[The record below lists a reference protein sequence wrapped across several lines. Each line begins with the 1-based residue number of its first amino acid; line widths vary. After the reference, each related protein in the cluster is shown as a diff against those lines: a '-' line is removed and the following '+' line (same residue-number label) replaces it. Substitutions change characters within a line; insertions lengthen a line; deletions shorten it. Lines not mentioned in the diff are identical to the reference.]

1 MRTIFL
7 LSLSLGLCA
16 GETSIHGTI
25 LDPSG
30 RPVEA
35 ARVTCQKQSVY
46 SNAEGRFTIS
56 GVQGS
61 DQSANCQAS
70 VEKSGFKPS
79 TSDLTAASEARITLA
94 IAGPVE
100 TVVVSATRTE
110 TTPEQAVVS
119 ASVITQQDLEARQ
132 FPMLFDMLRQIPGL
146 QIDAYGP
153 IGALAEV
160 FTRGADS
167 TGTLVLLD
175 GVPLNDP
182 GGELHLE
189 NFSTEGLDR
198 VEVVLGPESALFGAE
213 AAAGVIQLF
222 TKHGNPEDKIPH
234 GSVSYE
240 RGSFQTDRWIANLAG
255 GLPSRFDYALS
266 SSELHTVG
274 EWPNTFYRNN
284 TGMVNLGYKFS
295 DSTQLRAVYHVYD
308 ALAGTPGQIAYD
320 IDDLFANEHTRD
332 NTVSVRLD
340 DSRGSNYQQQF
351 SFGFQRLN
359 DTYNDNEPY
368 SEQPLAAL
376 VQEVPGPPPAVYFV
390 TLVNP
395 YAPPTVIP
403 PGLTLVQTDAYF
415 YPSSSLNITERKTAG
430 YQGTLSHRGGAIV
443 FGYGYQDQSGNLSGV
458 AARRTNNGF
467 FANLQQSLGSRIF
480 LDGGARIEHSSAF
493 GTIYSGRGG
502 ASFRLAG
509 EHGALSS
516 TLLRVSGGRGVTE
529 PSLLENY
536 AQELAYDVF
545 GNPSLRPEVTTT
557 YEAGVVSEWWNRRV
571 RTEVD
576 LFRSSFHDLIAFVGD
591 TWENIEAS
599 WARGVQTSAQAR
611 VSSNILVKGSYMRL
625 YTDITASATPESS
638 STGVGEPLL
647 RRPRNSGS
655 LSIAVT
661 PKRWSLVTG
670 ASFVGERQDD
680 DFTFGVTRNPGYQNI
695 YASASYDLAK
705 HFTPVLRVDNL
716 LNERYEEVLGYQ
728 ALSRGIMGGLRIHW

>member
-25 LDPSG
+25 FDPSG

-35 ARVTCQKQSVY
+35 ARVTCQNQSVY
-46 SNAEGRFTIS
+46 SNAEGRFMIN
-56 GVQGS
+56 GV
-61 DQSANCQAS
+61 DKCEAR
-70 VEKSGFKPS
+70 VEKAGFKPS
-79 TSDLTAASEARITLA
+79 TTDLTAASEAKITLA

-100 TVVVSATRTE
+100 TVVVSAIRTE

-119 ASVITQQDLEARQ
+119 ASVITEQDLEARH
-132 FPMLFDMLRQIPGL
+132 FPMLFDVLREIPGL
-146 QIDAYGP
+146 QVDEYGP
-153 IGALAEV
+153 TGTLAEV
-160 FTRGADS
+160 FTRGADY

-222 TKHGNPEDKIPH
+222 TKHGNPEDKLPH

-240 RGSFQTDRWIANLAG
+240 RGSFQTDHWIADLTG
-255 GLPSRFDYALS
+255 GLPSRFDYSLS
-266 SSELHTVG
+266 ASELHTVG

-284 TGMVNLGYKFS
+284 TGMANLGYKFS

-308 ALAGTPGQIAYD
+308 AIVGTPGQIAYG
-320 IDDLFANEHTRD
+320 IDDLVPNEHTRD

-340 DSRGSNYQQQF
+340 DSCGSNYQQQF
-351 SFGFQRLN
+351 TFGFQRLN

-376 VQEVPGPPPAVYFV
+376 VQNVAGPPPAVYFV

-415 YPSSSLNITERKTAG
+415 GPDSSLNITERKTAG

-458 AARRTNNGF
+458 AASRTNNGF
-467 FANLQQSLGSRIF
+467 FANLQQSLGKRIF
-480 LDGGARIEHSSAF
+480 LDGGARVEHSSAF

-502 ASFRLAG
+502 TSLRVFG

-536 AQELAYDVF
+536 AQALPYYV

-576 LFRSSFHDLIAFVGD
+576 LFRSSFYDLIAFVGD

-599 WARGVQTSAQAR
+599 WARGIQTSAQAR
-611 VSSNILVKGSYMRL
+611 VSSNILVTGSYMRL
-625 YTDITASATPESS
+625 YTDITASTTPESS
-638 STGVGEPLL
+638 DTGIGEPLV

-655 LSIAVT
+655 LSVAVT
-661 PKRWSLVTG
+661 PKRWSLVIG
-670 ASFVGERQDD
+670 GSFVGERQDA

-695 YASASYDLAK
+695 YASASYNLAK
-705 HFTPVLRVDNL
+705 HLTPLLRVDNL

-728 ALSRGIMGGLRIHW
+728 ALSRGIIGGLRIHW

>member
-16 GETSIHGTI
+16 GETSIRGTI

-35 ARVTCQKQSVY
+35 ARVTCQNQSAY
-46 SNAEGRFTIS
+46 SNAEGRFALN
-56 GVQGS
+56 GV
-61 DQSANCQAS
+61 DRCAVN
-70 VEKSGFKPS
+70 VEKTGFEPR
-79 TSDLTAASEARITLA
+79 TADLTDASEAKITLA

-100 TVVVSATRTE
+100 TVVVSANRTE

-132 FPMLFDMLRQIPGL
+132 FPMLFDVLREIPGL
-146 QIDAYGP
+146 QIDEYGP
-153 IGALAEV
+153 IGTLAEV
-160 FTRGADS
+160 FTRGADY

-222 TKHGNPEDKIPH
+222 TKHGNPEDKVPH

-240 RGSFQTDRWIANLAG
+240 RGSFQTDHWIANLTG
-255 GLPSRFDYALS
+255 GLPSRFDYSLS
-266 SSELHTVG
+266 GSELHTVG

-284 TGMVNLGYKFS
+284 SGIANLGYKFS

-308 ALAGTPGQIAYD
+308 AIVGTPGQIAYGV
-320 IDDLFANEHTRD
+320 DDQIANEHTRD

-351 SFGFQRLN
+351 TFGFQRLN

-376 VQEVPGPPPAVYFV
+376 VQNVAGPPPAVYFV

-415 YPSSSLNITERKTAG
+415 GPNSSLNITERKTAG

-467 FANLQQSLGSRIF
+467 FTNLQQSLGKRIF
-480 LDGGARIEHSSAF
+480 LSGGARVEHSSAF
-493 GTIYSGRGG
+493 GTIFSGRGG

-516 TLLRVSGGRGVTE
+516 ALLRVSAGRGVTE

-536 AQELAYDVF
+536 AQALPYYF
-545 GNPSLRPEVTTT
+545 GNPALRPEVTTT
-557 YEAGVVSEWWNRRV
+557 YEAGVVSEWWGRRV

-576 LFRSSFHDLIAFVGD
+576 LFRSSFYDLIAFVGD

-599 WARGVQTSAQAR
+599 WARGIQTSAQAR
-611 VSSNILVKGSYMRL
+611 VTSNIRITGSYMRL
-625 YTDITASATPESS
+625 YTDITASTTPESS
-638 STGVGEPLL
+638 DTGIGEPLV

-655 LSIAVT
+655 LAIAVT
-661 PKRWSLVTG
+661 PKRWSLVAG
-670 ASFVGERQDD
+670 GSFVGERQDA

-705 HFTPVLRVDNL
+705 HFTPILRIDNL

-728 ALSRGIMGGLRIHW
+728 ALSRGIIGGVRIHW

>member
-35 ARVTCQKQSVY
+35 ARVTCQQQSVY
-46 SNAEGRFTIS
+46 SNAEGRFTIT
-56 GVQGS
+56 GI
-61 DQSANCQAS
+61 DKCSAQ
-70 VEKSGFKPS
+70 VEKTGFKPS
-79 TSDLTAASEARITLA
+79 TPDLTAASEAKITLA

-119 ASVITQQDLEARQ
+119 ASVITQQDLQARQ
-132 FPMLFDMLRQIPGL
+132 FPMLFDVLRDIPGL
-146 QIDAYGP
+146 QIDEYGP
-153 IGALAEV
+153 IGTLAEV
-160 FTRGADS
+160 FTRGADY

-182 GGELHLE
+182 GGVLHLE

-222 TKHGNPEDKIPH
+222 TKHGNPEDQVPH

-240 RGSFQTDRWIANLAG
+240 RGSFQTGHWIANLSG

-266 SSELHTVG
+266 ASELHTVG
-274 EWPNTFYRNN
+274 EWPDTFYRNN
-284 TGMVNLGYKFS
+284 SGIANLGYKFS
-295 DSTQLRAVYHVYD
+295 DSTQLRAIYHVYD
-308 ALAGTPGQIAYD
+308 AIVGTPGQIAYG
-320 IDDLFANEHTRD
+320 IDDLVPNEHTRD

-351 SFGFQRLN
+351 TFGFQRLN

-376 VQEVPGPPPAVYFV
+376 VQNVAGPPAGTYFV

-395 YAPPTVIP
+395 YAPPTLIP

-415 YPSSSLNITERKTAG
+415 GPNSSLNITERKTAG

-458 AARRTNNGF
+458 AASRTNNGF
-467 FANLQQSLGSRIF
+467 FANLQQSFGKRLF
-480 LDGGARIEHSSAF
+480 LSGGARVEHSSAF
-493 GTIYSGRGG
+493 GTIFSGRGG
-502 ASFRLAG
+502 ASFGLAG

-516 TLLRVSGGRGVTE
+516 ALLRVSAGRGVTE

-536 AQELAYDVF
+536 AQALPYYF

-557 YEAGVVSEWWNRRV
+557 YEAGLVSEWWGRRV

-599 WARGVQTSAQAR
+599 WARGIQTSAQAR
-611 VSSNILVKGSYMRL
+611 VSSRILITGSYMRL
-625 YTDITASATPESS
+625 YTDITASTTPESS
-638 STGVGEPLL
+638 DTGIGEPLV

-670 ASFVGERQDD
+670 ASFVGERQDA

-705 HFTPVLRVDNL
+705 HFTPILRVDNL

-728 ALSRGIMGGLRIHW
+728 ALSRSIKGGVRIHW

>member
-30 RPVEA
+30 RAVQE
-35 ARVTCQKQSVY
+35 ARVTCQNQSVY
-46 SNAEGRFTIS
+46 SNAEGRFAIP
-56 GVQGS
+56 GV
-61 DQSANCQAS
+61 DKCNAR
-70 VEKSGFKPS
+70 VEKTGFKPA
-79 TSDLTAASEARITLA
+79 TSDLTSASEARITLA
-94 IAGPVE
+94 IAGPVQS
-100 TVVVSATRTE
+100 VVVSANRTE

-119 ASVITQQDLEARQ
+119 ASVISEQDLEARQ
-132 FPMLFDMLRQIPGL
+132 FPMLFDMLREIPGL
-146 QIDAYGP
+146 QIDEYGP
-153 IGALAEV
+153 VGTLAEV

-189 NFSTEGLDR
+189 NFSTEGLER

-222 TKHGNPEDKIPH
+222 SKHGNPDDTIPH
-234 GSVSYE
+234 GSVSYQ
-240 RGSFQTDRWIANLAG
+240 RGSFQTDHWIADLAG
-255 GLPSRFDYALS
+255 GRPSRFDYS
-266 SSELHTVG
+266 FSGSELHTAG

-284 TGMVNLGYKFS
+284 SGMADLGYKFS
-295 DSTQLRAVYHVYD
+295 DSTELRAVYHVYD
-308 ALAGTPGQIAYD
+308 AIVGTPGQIAYGV
-320 IDDLFANEHTRD
+320 DDLFPNEHTRD

-351 SFGFQRLN
+351 TFGFQRLN

-376 VQEVPGPPPAVYFV
+376 VENVPGPPPAVYFV

-415 YPSSSLNITERKTAG
+415 GPNSSLSITERKIAG

-443 FGYGYQDQSGNLSGV
+443 FGYDYQDQSGNLSGV
-458 AARRTNNGF
+458 AASRTNNGF
-467 FANLQQSLGSRIF
+467 FANLQQSFGGRLF
-480 LDGGARIEHSSAF
+480 LDGGARVEHSSAF
-493 GTIYSGRGG
+493 GTIFSGRGG
-502 ASFRLAG
+502 ASLHLLG

-516 TLLRVSGGRGVTE
+516 TEIRVSAGRGVTE

-536 AQELAYDVF
+536 AQELPYYV
-545 GNPSLRPEVTTT
+545 GNPALRPEVTTT
-557 YEAGVVSEWWNRRV
+557 YEAGVVSEWWSRRV

-576 LFRSSFHDLIAFVGD
+576 LFRSSFYDLIAFVGD

-599 WARGVQTSAQAR
+599 WARGVQTSVQAR
-611 VSSNILVKGSYMRL
+611 LSSKIRITGSYMRL
-625 YTDITASATPESS
+625 YTDITASTTPESS
-638 STGVGEPLL
+638 DTGIGEPLV

-655 LSIAVT
+655 VSIAVT

-670 ASFVGERQDD
+670 GSFIGERQDA

-695 YASASYDLAK
+695 YVSASYDLAK
-705 HFTPVLRVDNL
+705 HFTPILRIDNL

-728 ALSRGIMGGLRIHW
+728 ALSRGIIGGLRIHW

>member
-1 MRTIFL
+1 MRTVFV

-16 GETSIHGTI
+16 GETSIHGTV

-46 SNAEGRFTIS
+46 SNAEGRFTVNGDKCRVTI
-56 GVQGS
+56 
-61 DQSANCQAS
+61 
-70 VEKSGFKPS
+70 EKTGFKPS
-79 TSDLTAASEARITLA
+79 TADLTAASDARITLA
-94 IAGPVE
+94 IASPLE
-100 TVVVSATRTE
+100 TVVVSANRTE

-119 ASVITQQDLEARQ
+119 AGVITGQDLEARQ
-132 FPMLFDMLRQIPGL
+132 FPMLFDVLREIPGL
-146 QIDAYGP
+146 QIDEYGP
-153 IGALAEV
+153 IGTLAEV
-160 FTRGADS
+160 FTRGADY

-222 TKHGNPEDKIPH
+222 TKHGNPEDKVPH

-240 RGSFQTDRWIANLAG
+240 RGSFQTDHWIANLSG
-255 GLPSRFDYALS
+255 GLPSRFDYSLS
-266 SSELHTVG
+266 ASELHTVG

-284 TGMVNLGYKFS
+284 TGMANLGYKFS
-295 DSTQLRAVYHVYD
+295 DSTQLRAIFHAYD
-308 ALAGTPGQIAYD
+308 AIVGAPGQIAYG
-320 IDDLFANEHTRD
+320 IDDLVPNEHTRD
-332 NTVSVRLD
+332 STVSLRLD

-376 VQEVPGPPPAVYFV
+376 VRNVAGPPPAVYFV

-395 YAPPTVIP
+395 YAPPSVIP
-403 PGLTLVQTDAYF
+403 PGLSLVQTDAYF
-415 YPSSSLNITERKTAG
+415 GPNSSLNITERKTAG

-458 AARRTNNGF
+458 AASRTNNGF
-467 FANLQQSLGSRIF
+467 FANLNQSFGSRIF
-480 LDGGARIEHSSAF
+480 LDGGARVEHSSAF

-502 ASFRLAG
+502 ASLRLFG

-516 TLLRVSGGRGVTE
+516 TLLRASGGRGVTE

-536 AQELAYDVF
+536 AQALPYYF
-545 GNPSLRPEVTTT
+545 GNPALRPEVTTT
-557 YEAGVVSEWWNRRV
+557 YEAGVVSEWWGRRV

-576 LFRSSFHDLIAFVGD
+576 LFRSSFHDLIAFLGD

-611 VSSNILVKGSYMRL
+611 ISSQVRISGSYMRL
-625 YTDITASATPESS
+625 YTDVTASASPESS
-638 STGVGEPLL
+638 DSGIGEPLV

-661 PKRWSLVTG
+661 PKRWSLVAG
-670 ASFVGERQDD
+670 GRFIGERQDA
-680 DFTFGVTRNPGYQNI
+680 DFTFGVTRNPGYQNV
-695 YASASYDLAK
+695 YASASYDLSK
-705 HFTPVLRVDNL
+705 HLTPILRVDNL

-728 ALSRGIMGGLRIHW
+728 ALSRAIIGGLRIHW

>member
-35 ARVTCQKQSVY
+35 ARVACQQQSVY
-46 SNAEGRFTIS
+46 SNAEGRFTIPALDKCE
-56 GVQGS
+56 VR
-61 DQSANCQAS
+61 
-70 VEKSGFKPS
+70 VEKAGFELR
-79 TSDLTAASEARITLA
+79 TADLTSASEAKITLA
-94 IAGPVE
+94 VAGPVD
-100 TVVVSATRTE
+100 TVVVSAIRTE

-119 ASVITQQDLEARQ
+119 ASVITEQDLEARQ
-132 FPMLFDMLRQIPGL
+132 FPMLFDVLREIPGL
-146 QIDAYGP
+146 QVDEYGP
-153 IGALAEV
+153 IGTLAEV
-160 FTRGADS
+160 FTRGADY

-189 NFSTEGLDR
+189 NFSTAGLDR

-240 RGSFQTDRWIANLAG
+240 RGSFQTDHWVADLAG
-255 GLPSRFDYALS
+255 GLPSRFDYSMNA
-266 SSELHTVG
+266 SELHTVG
-274 EWPNTFYRNN
+274 EWPNTFYRND
-284 TGMVNLGYKFS
+284 TGIANLGYKFS

-308 ALAGTPGQIAYD
+308 AIVGTPGQIAYGV
-320 IDDLFANEHTRD
+320 DDLVPNEHTRD

-376 VQEVPGPPPAVYFV
+376 VENVPGPPPAVYFIA
-390 TLVNP
+390 LVNP

-403 PGLTLVQTDAYF
+403 TGLALVQTDAYF
-415 YPSSSLNITERKTAG
+415 GPDSSLNITERKTAG

-458 AARRTNNGF
+458 AASRTNNGF
-467 FANLQQSLGSRIF
+467 FANLQQSFGKRIF
-480 LDGGARIEHSSAF
+480 LNGGARVEHSSAF

-509 EHGALSS
+509 EHGAHSS
-516 TLLRVSGGRGVTE
+516 TLLRVSAGRGVTE

-536 AQELAYDVF
+536 AQALPYYF

-557 YEAGVVSEWWNRRV
+557 YEAGVVSEWWTRRV

-576 LFRSSFHDLIAFVGD
+576 LFRSSFYDLIAFVGD

-611 VSSNILVKGSYMRL
+611 VSSNIRITGSYMRL
-625 YTDITASATPESS
+625 YTDITASTTPESS
-638 STGVGEPLL
+638 DTGIGEPLI

-661 PKRWSLVTG
+661 PKRWSLVVG
-670 ASFVGERQDD
+670 GSFIGERQDA

-695 YASASYDLAK
+695 YASASYNFAK
-705 HFTPVLRVDNL
+705 HFTPILRVDNL

-728 ALSRGIMGGLRIHW
+728 ALSRGINGGLRIHW

>member
-1 MRTIFL
+1 MRTIFV

-16 GETSIHGTI
+16 GETSIHGTL

-35 ARVTCQKQSVY
+35 ARVTCQNQSVY
-46 SNAEGRFTIS
+46 SNAEGRFTINA
-56 GVQGS
+56 
-61 DQSANCQAS
+61 DKCHATI
-70 VEKSGFKPS
+70 EKTGFKPS
-79 TSDLTAASEARITLA
+79 TSDLSAASEARITLD

-100 TVVVSATRTE
+100 TVVVSAIRTE
-110 TTPEQAVVS
+110 STPEQAVVS
-119 ASVITQQDLEARQ
+119 ASVITQQQLQARQ
-132 FPMLFDMLRQIPGL
+132 FPMLFDVLREIPGL
-146 QIDAYGP
+146 QVDAYGP
-153 IGALAEV
+153 VGAFAEV
-160 FTRGADS
+160 FTRGADY

-222 TKHGNPEDKIPH
+222 TKHGNPEDQTPH

-240 RGSFQTDRWIANLAG
+240 RGSFQTDRWIANLTG

-274 EWPNTFYRNN
+274 EWPNTFYRNSS
-284 TGMVNLGYKFS
+284 GMVNLGYKFS

-308 ALAGTPGQIAYD
+308 AIVGTPGQIAYGV
-320 IDDLFANEHTRD
+320 DDQVPNERTRD

-351 SFGFQRLN
+351 TFGFQRLN

-376 VQEVPGPPPAVYFV
+376 VETVPGPPPATYFV

-395 YAPPTVIP
+395 YALPTVIP

-415 YPSSSLNITERKTAG
+415 GPSSSLNITERKTAG

-458 AARRTNNGF
+458 PASRTNNGF
-467 FANLQQSLGSRIF
+467 FANLQQSLGTRIF
-480 LDGGARIEHSSAF
+480 LSGGARVEHSSAF

-502 ASFRLAG
+502 ASLRLAG

-557 YEAGVVSEWWNRRV
+557 YEAGVVSEWWGRRV

-599 WARGVQTSAQAR
+599 WARGIQTSAQAR
-611 VSSNILVKGSYMRL
+611 LSSNILINGTYMRL
-625 YTDITASATPESS
+625 YTDITASSTPESS
-638 STGVGEPLL
+638 DTGIGEPLV

-661 PKRWSLVTG
+661 PKRWSFVTG
-670 ASFVGERQDD
+670 TSFVGERQDA
-680 DFTFGVTRNPGYQNI
+680 DFTFGVTRNPGYQNVFT
-695 YASASYDLAK
+695 SASYDLAR
-705 HFTPVLRVDNL
+705 HFTPILRVDNL
-716 LNERYEEVLGYQ
+716 LNERYQEVLGYQ
-728 ALSRGIMGGLRIHW
+728 ALSRGILGGLRIHW

>member
-1 MRTIFL
+1 M
-7 LSLSLGLCA
+7 SLGLCA

-35 ARVTCQKQSVY
+35 ARVTCQNQSVY
-46 SNAEGRFTIS
+46 SNAEGRFTVN
-56 GVQGS
+56 GVDKCAGL
-61 DQSANCQAS
+61 
-70 VEKSGFKPS
+70 VEKTGFRPS
-79 TSDLTAASEARITLA
+79 TADLTAASEARITLA
-94 IAGPVE
+94 IASPLE
-100 TVVVSATRTE
+100 SVVVSANRTQ

-119 ASVITQQDLEARQ
+119 ASVITEQDLQARQ
-132 FPMLFDMLRQIPGL
+132 FPMLFDVLREIPGL
-146 QIDAYGP
+146 QVDEYGP

-160 FTRGADS
+160 FTRGADY

-222 TKHGNPEDKIPH
+222 TKHGNPEDKVPH
-234 GSVSYE
+234 GSVSYQ
-240 RGSFQTDRWIANLAG
+240 RGSFQTDHWIADLTG
-255 GLPSRFDYALS
+255 GLPSRFDYSLS

-284 TGMVNLGYKFS
+284 TGMANLGYKFS

-308 ALAGTPGQIAYD
+308 AIVGTPGQIAYG
-320 IDDLFANEHTRD
+320 IDDLVPNEHTRD

-351 SFGFQRLN
+351 TFGFQRLN

-376 VQEVPGPPPAVYFV
+376 VENVPGPPPATYFV

-415 YPSSSLNITERKTAG
+415 GPDSSLNITERKTAG

-467 FANLQQSLGSRIF
+467 FANLQQSFGSRIF
-480 LDGGARIEHSSAF
+480 LDGGARVEHSSAF
-493 GTIYSGRGG
+493 GTIFSGRGG

-516 TLLRVSGGRGVTE
+516 TLIRVSAGRGVTE

-536 AQELAYDVF
+536 AQALPYYV

-557 YEAGVVSEWWNRRV
+557 YEAGVVSEWWSRRV

-576 LFRSSFHDLIAFVGD
+576 LFRSSFYDLIAFVGD

-611 VSSNILVKGSYMRL
+611 VTNNIRLSGSYMRL
-625 YTDITASATPESS
+625 YTDITASTTPESS
-638 STGVGEPLL
+638 DTGIGEPLV

-661 PKRWSLVTG
+661 PKRWSLVVG
-670 ASFVGERQDD
+670 GSFIGERQDA

-705 HFTPVLRVDNL
+705 HFTPILRVDNL

-728 ALSRGIMGGLRIHW
+728 ALSRGILGGLRIHW

>member
-35 ARVTCQKQSVY
+35 ARVTCQNQSVY
-46 SNAEGRFTIS
+46 SNAEGRFTIN
-56 GVQGS
+56 GV
-61 DQSANCQAS
+61 DRCQAS
-70 VEKSGFKPS
+70 VEKTGFKPS
-79 TSDLTAASEARITLA
+79 TADLASGSDAKITLA

-119 ASVITQQDLEARQ
+119 ATVITEQQLEARQ
-132 FPMLFDMLRQIPGL
+132 FPMLFDVLREIPGM
-146 QIDAYGP
+146 QVSEYGP
-153 IGALAEV
+153 IGTLAEV
-160 FTRGADS
+160 LTRGADY

-222 TKHGNPEDKIPH
+222 TKHGDPEDKTPH

-240 RGSFQTDRWIANLAG
+240 RGSFQTDHWIAGLTG
-255 GLPSRFDYALS
+255 GLPSRFDYSLS
-266 SSELHTVG
+266 ASELHTVG

-284 TGMVNLGYKFS
+284 TGIANLGYKFS

-308 ALAGTPGQIAYD
+308 AIVGTPGQIAYGV
-320 IDDLFANEHTRD
+320 DDLVPNEHTRD

-340 DSRGSNYQQQF
+340 DSRGSNYRQQF

-359 DTYNDNEPY
+359 DSYNDNEPY

-376 VQEVPGPPPAVYFV
+376 VENIPGPPPATYFV

-415 YPSSSLNITERKTAG
+415 GPSSSLNITERKTAG
-430 YQGTLSHRGGAIV
+430 YQGTLSHRGGVIV

-458 AARRTNNGF
+458 PASRTNNGF
-467 FANLQQSLGSRIF
+467 FANLQQSLGKRIF
-480 LDGGARIEHSSAF
+480 LDGGARLEHSSAF
-493 GTIYSGRGG
+493 GAIPSGRGG
-502 ASFRLAG
+502 ASLRLAG

-516 TLLRVSGGRGVTE
+516 ALLRVSGGRGVTE

-545 GNPSLRPEVTTT
+545 GNPSLRPEITTT
-557 YEAGVVSEWWNRRV
+557 YEAGVVSEWWGRRV

-576 LFRSSFHDLIAFVGD
+576 VFRSSFHDLIAFVGD

-599 WARGVQTSAQAR
+599 WARGIQTSAQAR
-611 VSSNILVKGSYMRL
+611 VSSDILVTGSYMRL
-625 YTDITASATPESS
+625 YTDVTASTTPESS
-638 STGVGEPLL
+638 DTGIGEPLV

-661 PKRWSLVTG
+661 PKRWSLVVG
-670 ASFVGERQDD
+670 GSFVGERQDA

-695 YASASYDLAK
+695 YASASYDLVK
-705 HFTPVLRVDNL
+705 HFTPILRVDNL

-728 ALSRGIMGGLRIHW
+728 ALSRGIIGGVRIHW